1 MITREER
8 RNMARV
14 TVTLDPLDVDLLD
27 RLAVL
32 EGQNRSYELRT
43 LLAQLRPV
51 LRATVEAFEAASR
64 ARDQLDTAAAQ
75 ATLTELQQM
84 LPEAERMQASYLGA
98 VAKFEGLSTVAE
110 LEAQTDDPRHSNHG
124 GHTPTPST
132 SPTPPEVGTDS

>member
-1 MITREER
+1 
-8 RNMARV
+8 MARV

-27 RLAVL
+27 RLALL

-64 ARDQLDTAAAQ
+64 ARDQLDIAAAQ

-84 LPEAERMQASYLGA
+84 LPEAERMHANYLGA
-98 VAKFEGLSTVAE
+98 VAKLEGLSTVAE
-110 LEAQTDDPRHSNHG
+110 LEAQTDDPRPSNHG

-132 SPTPPEVGTDS
+132 PLTPPKAGTDS